1 MTEQDKAAYR
11 LFYWPHIPGRGEF
24 VRLVLEAAGADY
36 IDVGRLP
43 EDEGGG
49 AQAVGEFLA
58 AENDG
63 PPAFAPPVLEDDDLV
78 ISQTSN
84 ICSYLARRHGLVPD
98 DERARL
104 HANQLQLTMQDL
116 LGEAH
121 DTHHPIAIGQ
131 YYDDQK
137 EAARR
142 RAKGFVENR
151 LPKFFDYFERAARED
166 PSTPHLI
173 GDELTYVDLSMFH
186 MLRGLAYAFPNAF
199 ADRES
204 GIPTLLDLAD
214 EVASRERIAAYLDS
228 DRRIGFN
235 EQGIFRHY
243 PELDQSHG

>member
-1 MTEQDKAAYR
+1 MTDRGNAEYR

-36 IDVGRLP
+36 IDVARLP
-43 EDEGGG
+43 EDQGGG
-49 AQAVGEFLA
+49 AEAVGKFLA
-58 AENDG
+58 DIDG
-63 PPAFAPPVLEDDDLV
+63 PPAYAPPVLEHDDLV

-84 ICSYLARRHGLVPD
+84 ICAYLARRHSLVPD
-98 DERARL
+98 DQRARL

-131 YYDDQK
+131 YYKEQK
-137 EAARR
+137 DAAARR
-142 RAKGFVENR
+142 AEGFVENR
-151 LPKFFDYFERAARED
+151 MPKFFDYFERAARQGS
-166 PSTPHLI
+166 STPHLI

-204 GIPTLLDLAD
+204 SIPTLLDLAD
-214 EVASRERIAAYLDS
+214 EVAGRERIAAYLDS
-228 DRRIGFN
+228 DRRIAFN

-243 PELDQSHG
+243 PELDLSRG

>member
-1 MTEQDKAAYR
+1 MTERGNAEYR
-11 LFYWPHIPGRGEF
+11 LYYWPHIPGRGEF
-24 VRLVLEAAGADY
+24 VRLVLEASGADY

-49 AQAVGEFLA
+49 AQAIGEFLA
-58 AENDG
+58 ADDDG
-63 PPAFAPPVLEDDDLV
+63 APAFAPPVLEHDDLV

-84 ICSYLARRHGLVPD
+84 ICAYLARRHGLVAD

-121 DTHHPIAIGQ
+121 DTHHPIAVGQ

-137 EAARR
+137 DAAVR
-142 RAKGFVENR
+142 RADAFVENR
-151 LPKFFDYFERAARED
+151 MPKFLDYFERAARQD
-166 PSTPHLI
+166 ASTPHLV

-199 ADRES
+199 ADQES
-204 GIPTLLDLAD
+204 DVPTLLDLAD
-214 EVASRERIAAYLDS
+214 EVAGREHIAAYLDS
-228 DRRIGFN
+228 DRRIAFN

-243 PELDQSHG
+243 PELDQSRG